1 MYLEYRDL
9 NLLNVFEIK
18 YSFRGFNLQ
27 THKQETVEQTAYIV
41 AEDENDALEKF
52 KKLGKGY
59 TLISCE
65 WYLPS
70 VYV

>member
-18 YSFRGFNLQ
+18 YSFKGFNLQ
-27 THKQETVEQTAYIV
+27 THKLETVEQTAYIV
-41 AEDENDALEKF
+41 AEDENEALEKF
-52 KKLGKGY
+52 KKVGTDY
-59 TLISCE
+59 TVISCT

>member
-1 MYLEYRDL
+1 MYLEYRDI

-18 YSFRGFNLQ
+18 YSFNGFNLQ
-27 THKQETVEQTAYIV
+27 TQKWETVNKTDYIV
-41 AEDENDALEKF
+41 AEDENEALEKF

-59 TLISCE
+59 TVISCE